1 MLLALLFTH
10 AVRAA
15 DPTPVPLNCSKDL
28 IAQASQTFQDHACHL
43 AMQEPGGF
51 AVFYHQR
58 VDGVLTDTEIPILIG
73 LGTYRFKEVPDE
85 NRPQVCGVHGAGV
98 HAHLQPRLHRDRQDP
113 GGVSGPERR
122 TPRRPLSV
130 SRFFLSVGGL

>member
-1 MLLALLFTH
+1 M
-10 AVRAA
+10 
-15 DPTPVPLNCSKDL
+15 PLNCSKDL

-85 NRPQVCGVHGAGV
+85 NRPQVWAFMAQGFMHISNPDFIDTVKTPVVCQNPNVVHPAG
-98 HAHLQPRLHRDRQDP
+98 PSP
-113 GGVSGPERR
+113 
-122 TPRRPLSV
+122 
-130 SRFFLSVGGL
+130 